1 MFALVSPTEHVN
13 SPARVI
19 ADGKVQHKYLNPH
32 LIAIATE
39 SRDPTEVAK
48 CKKSL
53 SACMMSLSA
62 HMMSLSAHMM
72 SSSACMM
79 SLSAHMMSL
88 SARMMSLSACM
99 MSSSACMMSLSA
111 FNSFAGKANYDGIHV
126 VQNKCCMLREN
137 VVSKQLTPYDQ
148 ETTDQYVADYKV
160 LPVKELMYKLASS
173 LGVFNTS

>member
-53 SACMMSLSA
+53 
-62 HMMSLSAHMM
+62 
-72 SSSACMM
+72 
-79 SLSAHMMSL
+79 
-88 SARMMSLSACM
+88 
-99 MSSSACMMSLSA
+99 
-111 FNSFAGKANYDGIHV
+111 
-126 VQNKCCMLREN
+126 CCM
-137 VVSKQLTPYDQ
+137 YDVI
-148 ETTDQYVADYKV
+148 EC
-160 LPVKELMYKLASS
+160 MYD
-173 LGVFNTS
+173 VIECMYDVIECTYDVIECMYDVIECMYDVIECI